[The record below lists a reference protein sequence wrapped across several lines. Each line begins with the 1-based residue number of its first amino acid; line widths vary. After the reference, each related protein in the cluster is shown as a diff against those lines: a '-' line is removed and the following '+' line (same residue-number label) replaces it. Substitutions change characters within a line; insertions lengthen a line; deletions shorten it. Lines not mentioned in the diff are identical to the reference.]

1 MATIEEYTPVRSTKV
16 DSLVTILRYHLVSD
30 EHGVYQ
36 DLDKELTDEE
46 LAQLDHED
54 AEDYDIDIDLP
65 GIMSMGKRK
74 ILVYTEFAMMA
85 PLLKSVS
92 VVVLTITSCIRADPS
107 PLAHLDPE
115 TSQYPC
121 PRPERDEHSRGAP

>member
-1 MATIEEYTPVRSTKV
+1 VATIEEYTPVRSTKV
-16 DSLVTILRYHLVSD
+16 DSLVTILRYHLASD

-54 AEDYDIDIDLP
+54 AEEDDIDIDLP

-74 ILVYTEFAMMA
+74 ILVYTEFAIMA

-92 VVVLTITSCIRADPS
+92 VVVSTITSCIRADAS
-107 PLAHLDPE
+107 CLH
-115 TSQYPC
+115 T
-121 PRPERDEHSRGAP
+121 